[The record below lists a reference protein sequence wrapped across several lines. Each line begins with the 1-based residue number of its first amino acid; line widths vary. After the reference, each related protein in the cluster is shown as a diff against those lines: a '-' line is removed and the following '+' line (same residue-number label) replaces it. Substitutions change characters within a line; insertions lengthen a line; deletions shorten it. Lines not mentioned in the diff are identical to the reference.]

1 MRILITGGTGFIGSR
16 LAEVCRQA
24 AHEVTALGQANT
36 PAEAANI
43 ERVERAGARVVNA
56 SVTDPDA
63 LAPALA
69 GIDIVFHLAAAQ
81 HEMNVPD
88 AHFRGVNVEG
98 TRNVLDAALR
108 QGVRRVVHGSTIGV
122 YGSADGVIDEESPCR
137 PDNIYGVT
145 KLEGEQL
152 ALSYADRIEL
162 VVARIPEVYGPGDR
176 RLLKLFRAIERGKF
190 VNIGPGRN
198 LHHPMYVDDL
208 TAALLS
214 LAAHPEAPGQV
225 FLLAGREAVS
235 TNDMVGAVAAAVDGT
250 PPKVRLPLAPLLGV
264 ATLMEVTLRPLGI
277 QPPLHRRRMDFF
289 RKSFSLRPTRAAQL
303 GIVPRTSFRDGA
315 RATAVWYRA
324 VGLLGRQDG
333 TGPTEPPPNP
343 SPGSGAMSSTVAS
356 TEPSVPIDTA
366 LDDALTAQM
375 EPFDSFW
382 EAPTNIEKGYRAFGA
397 FYRHNYLRWIP
408 KDRSAR
414 ILVIS
419 CGPGYF
425 VNLLRQEGYTNAVGI
440 DSFPDKVAHAVRR
453 GLDCRVA
460 RAFGFL
466 TASTRPW
473 DVIIAEQELNH
484 LTKDEILRFMTLC
497 REKLSEGGTVIVHAI
512 NGAHP
517 IVGSES
523 RWGNFDHYNAW
534 TDYSLHQVLEHTGY
548 REIQVFP
555 LNLYVFWTNPF
566 NYVALAWDTLLR
578 LFFLLCFKMVG
589 KSNKLFSKK
598 IGAVGRKLA
607 SRPG

>member
-16 LAEVCRQA
+16 LTEVSLRA
-24 AHEVTALGQANT
+24 GHHVSALGQANT

-43 ERVERAGARVVNA
+43 QRLEQAGARVLNA

-63 LAPALA
+63 VAPALA
-69 GIDIVFHLAAAQ
+69 QVDVVFHLAAAQ

-88 AHFRGVNVEG
+88 AHFRRVNVDG

-108 QGVRRVVHGSTIGV
+108 QGVKRVVHGSTIGV
-122 YGSADGVIDEESPCR
+122 YGSADGVLDEDSPCR

-145 KLEGEQL
+145 KLEGERL

-208 TAALLS
+208 AAALLG
-214 LAAHPEAPGQV
+214 LAVHPEAPGKV

-235 TNDMVGAVAAAVDGT
+235 TNDMVGAVAAAVEAG
-250 PPKVRLPLAPLLGV
+250 PPKIRLPLAPLLGV
-264 ATLMEVTLRPLGI
+264 ATLMEVALRPLGV

-303 GIVPRTSFRDGA
+303 GIVPQTTFRDGA
-315 RATAVWYRA
+315 RATANWYRA
-324 VGLLGRQDG
+324 VGLLENRDG
-333 TGPTEPPPNP
+333 PGQAQLPPNP
-343 SPGSGAMSSTVAS
+343 SPRSGPMSSSAGS
-356 TEPSVPIDTA
+356 TSASVPLDTA

-382 EAPTNIEKGYRAFGA
+382 EAPSNIEKGYRTFGA

-408 KDRSAR
+408 QDRATR

-425 VNLLRQEGYTNAVGI
+425 VNLLKQEGYSNVVGI
-440 DSFPDKVAHAVRR
+440 DSFPDKVAHAARH

-484 LTKDEILRFMTLC
+484 LTKDEILRFMALC
-497 REKLSEGGTVIVHAI
+497 REKLSEQGTVIVHAI

-548 REIQVFP
+548 QDIRVFP

-578 LFFLLCFKMVG
+578 FLFRFCFKMVG

-598 IGAVGRKLA
+598 IGAVGRKV
-607 SRPG
+607 S